1 MRERRFRIWDN
12 EFRAYR
18 KGPNK
23 VHHLSQKD
31 GVVMSIALNPDIK
44 KLSGES
50 RFKMEDSTGCFDIHG
65 VEIFEG
71 DLVCLE
77 YQGCHPH
84 EDLHNIMEIIY
95 DRGAF
100 KLKPRTL
107 SPPTFRG
114 VGGGNMFFSHIVE
127 IVGHDKDG
135 DPIYNFAMPPARPL
149 CDLLNITRVIG
160 NINTTQYTWA
170 KNE

>member
-1 MRERRFRIWDN
+1 M
-12 EFRAYR
+12 YR
-18 KGPNK
+18 PGRDK
-23 VHHLSQKD
+23 VHSFVQNDGILTIILYPHL
-31 GVVMSIALNPDIK
+31 K
-44 KLSGES
+44 KIVEES
-50 RFKMEDSTGCFDIHG
+50 RFKLEDSTGCFDING

-77 YQGCHPH
+77 YHGCHPH

-107 SPPTFRG
+107 SPPTFPR
-114 VGGGNMFFSHIVE
+114 GGGNMFFSHIVE